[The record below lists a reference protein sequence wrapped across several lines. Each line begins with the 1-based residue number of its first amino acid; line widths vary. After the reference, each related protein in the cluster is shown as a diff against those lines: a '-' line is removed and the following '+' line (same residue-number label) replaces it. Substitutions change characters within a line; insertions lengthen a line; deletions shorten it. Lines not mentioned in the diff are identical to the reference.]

1 MEYRISY
8 GTLFKQLTVQL
19 RDGAIRCRVTRHFNA
34 WPLQASSTALRF
46 MSSFTSMYFCVTEML
61 RCPAKLAST
70 RTPMPLLAKLV
81 MNVRRPEWLLAPDI
95 GSGSMFN
102 AGSHGYTA
110 VFMARLVQTGSTR
123 YGTMS
128 INN

>member
-46 MSSFTSMYFCVTEML
+46 MSSFTSIYFWVTAIDL
-61 RCPAKLAST
+61 CPARLAST
-70 RTPMPLLAKLV
+70 RTLMPLLARLV
-81 MNVRRPEWLLAPDI
+81 MNVRRPE
-95 GSGSMFN
+95 
-102 AGSHGYTA
+102 
-110 VFMARLVQTGSTR
+110 
-123 YGTMS
+123 
-128 INN
+128 